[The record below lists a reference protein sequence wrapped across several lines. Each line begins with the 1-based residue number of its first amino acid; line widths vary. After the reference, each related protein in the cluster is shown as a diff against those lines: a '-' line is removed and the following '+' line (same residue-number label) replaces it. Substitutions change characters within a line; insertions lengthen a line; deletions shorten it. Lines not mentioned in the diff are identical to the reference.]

1 MNKLRRFLNS
11 IEIDLKVTIS
21 LVFIL
26 LLVGTIFYMIFEKW
40 SMIDSLY
47 FCVVTMATVGY
58 GDFSP
63 HTTVGKLFTI
73 VYIFLSIGTFVALC
87 TQLAD
92 LLIQRRKTKTQ
103 AKEKLKQGL

>member
-1 MNKLRRFLNS
+1 MNKLKQFCKN
-11 IEIDLKVTIS
+11 IDIDLKVTIS
-21 LVFIL
+21 LVLAL
-26 LLVGTIFYMIFEKW
+26 LITGTIFYMIFEKW

-63 HTTVGKLFTI
+63 HTTIGKLFTI
-73 VYIFLSIGTFVALC
+73 VYIFMSIGTFVALC

-92 LLIQRRKTKTQ
+92 LLIQRRKRKSQ
-103 AKEKLKQGL
+103 VNHHKDENA

>member
-1 MNKLRRFLNS
+1 MNKLKQILKN
-11 IEIDLKVTIS
+11 IDIDLKITIS
-21 LVFIL
+21 LVFTL
-26 LLVGTIFYMIFEKW
+26 LLFGTIFYMIFEKW

-63 HTTVGKLFTI
+63 QTKVGKLFTI
-73 VYIFLSIGTFVALC
+73 VYIFMSIGTFVALC

-92 LLIQRRKTKTQ
+92 LLIQRRKRKSQ
-103 AKEKLKQGL
+103 AKENS